1 MKHNRRSLS
10 KKPKSL
16 DSKGIKAELLS
27 FENSLGWAVI
37 IPRHL

>member
-1 MKHNRRSLS
+1 MKHNARSFRR
-10 KKPKSL
+10 KPKSL

-37 IPRHL
+37 IPKHL